1 VSLMTLHQFNQLM
14 QEKLEILQVSFMNSG
29 NVTMVTTIIENSQ
42 IQRAVDLQRC
52 MNCEMQI
59 NFPLNVH
66 VAVHG
71 STFQRNKMCISLSEH
86 SMCTIQLIYTHK

>member
-1 VSLMTLHQFNQLM
+1 MSLMTLHQFNQLM

-42 IQRAVDLQRC
+42 IQWAVDLQRC

-59 NFPLNVH
+59 NFLLNVH
-66 VAVHG
+66 VAVHS
-71 STFQRNKMCISLSEH
+71 STFQRNKICISLSELPVCVLY
-86 SMCTIQLIYTHK
+86 S